1 MNNQKYSLQKSILQM
16 YRQMPEML
24 QINPKK
30 NAGFPE
36 MIASLGTAYGAY
48 ILGLMSAEEAFEI
61 YDVQKQMERRRLN
74 SVIDQTV
81 RTQQMNAQNL
91 KALKQF
97 KKSLQ
102 SNKPV
107 TIDDLVDLV
116 ILPVSPEKIENCS
129 PALHDVITEMQEIN
143 NSASP
148 GLYDEILKKLKSK
161 YEVPLQQFVD
171 LSTLISARYQNQLL
185 FLPDHLNEETKY
197 QKNIN
202 ILNYFHCVT
211 VLNLS
216 PKQLKK
222 INQLWFQ
229 AAYTLCTRL
238 VDDIDRLSQNDEN
251 KSMIQNHCRE
261 LKQMLPAPLQK
272 QAFQTLMQELTGLM
286 RQQIVENTPLLL
298 NGFDAYFQSNGTN
311 LTLNADQKAPEQ
323 IKQPKSDTHG
333 TSKAP
338 VRQVWQKLI
347 NAYDMENFSNPNA
360 AFSVFHDYEILFFM
374 GVLNKEEYDLCEKYH
389 QKTKTI
395 LVKKVEPADEEM
407 NPLQDQNFNIIFN
420 LCFANEEMN
429 QPLQEQ
435 NGDEAS
441 EINDYADD
449 DNNENDEE
457 ANDFGDEMN
466 QLLQEMLNKADVN
479 AANDFGDD
487 DDENDEEAEYV
498 PETVY
503 EDRTMP
509 EIFEAVL
516 DAPET
521 NYYALPLK
529 KEYLAAANQLRL
541 AGTVAYHL
549 CDADAQLMPV
559 SENAE
564 PYASYATHQEVEGH
578 FLKGLI
584 SVAKKLE
591 NNQRIM
597 KNLTL
602 LSDSY
607 WTESVLQ
614 LSQLPAYPGRPDIS
628 RRVKESIKRLNNLP
642 KNKLSDFSKRRSV
655 YMQTIFE
662 IGNALAEKMF
672 QKDNKIK
679 CIEGNKAWYRFKEYT
694 KVFEE
699 KYLKISNKENINI
712 LLKHILKKR
721 ERV

>member
-1 MNNQKYSLQKSILQM
+1 M

-24 QINPKK
+24 QITPKK
-30 NAGFPE
+30 NADFPE

-48 ILGLMSAEEAFEI
+48 ILGLMSADEAFEI
-61 YDVQKQMERRRLN
+61 YNVQKQMERRRLN

-81 RTQQMNAQNL
+81 RTQQINAQNL

-107 TIDDLVDLV
+107 TIDDLAL
-116 ILPVSPEKIENCS
+116 LPVSAEEIENCS
-129 PALHDVITEMQEIN
+129 PALNDVITEMQEIN
-143 NSASP
+143 NTASP

-171 LSTLISARYQNQLL
+171 LSTLISARYQNHVL
-185 FLPDHLNEETKY
+185 FLPEHLNEQTKY

-202 ILNYFHCVT
+202 ILSYLHNVA
-211 VLNLS
+211 VLTSS

-229 AAYTLCTRL
+229 AAYALCTCL

-251 KSMIQNHCRE
+251 KGMIQNHCRE
-261 LKQMLPAPLQK
+261 LKQMLPAPLQQ

-286 RQQIVENTPLLL
+286 RQQIIENVPLLL
-298 NGFDAYFQSNGTN
+298 NGFDAYFQSLGMD
-311 LTLNADQKAPEQ
+311 LTLNAAQKAPEQ

-389 QKTKTI
+389 QKTQTI

-429 QPLQEQ
+429 QSLQEQ
-435 NGDEAS
+435 NGDNAP
-441 EINDYADD
+441 EINDDADD

-457 ANDFGDEMN
+457 ANDFG
-466 QLLQEMLNKADVN
+466 
-479 AANDFGDD
+479 D

-509 EIFEAVL
+509 EIFEAIL

-564 PYASYATHQEVEGH
+564 PYASYATLQEVEGH
-578 FLKGLI
+578 FLTGLI
-584 SVAKKLE
+584 TVAKKLE

-607 WTESVLQ
+607 WRESVLQ
-614 LSQLPAYPGRPDIS
+614 LSQLPIYPGRPDIS

-642 KNKLSDFSKRRSV
+642 KNKLSDFSKRRAV

-662 IGNALAEKMF
+662 IGNALAEKML

-694 KVFEE
+694 KIFEE

>member
-16 YRQMPEML
+16 YRQMPETL
-24 QINPKK
+24 QITPKK
-30 NAGFPE
+30 NADFPE

-48 ILGLMSAEEAFEI
+48 ILGFMSADEAFEI
-61 YDVQKQMERRRLN
+61 YDVQKQMERGRL
-74 SVIDQTV
+74 SGVIHQTM
-81 RTQQMNAQNL
+81 RTKNINAHSL
-91 KALKQF
+91 KILKQF

-107 TIDDLVDLV
+107 SLDDLAL
-116 ILPVSPEKIENCS
+116 LPVSSEEIESCS
-129 PALHDVITEMQEIN
+129 PALNDVIAEMQEIN

-148 GLYDEILKKLKSK
+148 GIYDEILKKLKSE

-185 FLPDHLNEETKY
+185 FLPEHLNEQTKY

-202 ILNYFHCVT
+202 VLSYFHNAT
-211 VLNLS
+211 VLTSS

-229 AAYTLCTRL
+229 AAYALCTRL
-238 VDDIDRLSQNDEN
+238 VDDIERLSQKDEN
-251 KSMIQNHCRE
+251 KGMIQNHCRE

-286 RQQIVENTPLLL
+286 RQQIIENAPLLL
-298 NGFDAYFQSNGTN
+298 NSFDTYFQSNGTN

-323 IKQPKSDTHG
+323 IKQPESNAHH
-333 TSKAP
+333 TSKEQI
-338 VRQVWQKLI
+338 RQVWQKLLDI
-347 NAYDMENFSNPNA
+347 YTMENFSNPNA
-360 AFSVFHDYEILFFM
+360 AFSMFHDYEILFFM
-374 GVLNKEEYDLCEKYH
+374 GILNKEEYDLCEKYH

-395 LVKKVEPADEEM
+395 LIKKVEPADEEK
-407 NPLQDQNFNIIFN
+407 N
-420 LCFANEEMN
+420 
-429 QPLQEQ
+429 PLQEQ
-435 NGDEAS
+435 NGDETPETDDYVADDDN
-441 EINDYADD
+441 ENAEAANDYADD
-449 DNNENDEE
+449 DNDN
-457 ANDFGDEMN
+457 
-466 QLLQEMLNKADVN
+466 
-479 AANDFGDD
+479 
-487 DDENDEEAEYV
+487 ENDEEAEYE

-509 EIFEAVL
+509 EIFEVIL

-529 KEYLAAANQLRL
+529 KEYLTAANQLRL

-549 CDADAQLMPV
+549 CDSDAELMPD

-564 PYASYATHQEVEGH
+564 PYAGYATLQEVEGH

-584 SVAKKLE
+584 TVAKKLE
-591 NNQRIM
+591 NNQGIM

-614 LSQLPAYPGRPDIS
+614 LSQLPSYPGRPDIS
-628 RRVKESIKRLNNLP
+628 RRVKESVKRLNNLP
-642 KNKLSDFSKRRSV
+642 KNKLSNFSKRRPV

-662 IGNALAEKMF
+662 IGNALAEKMV

-694 KVFEE
+694 KIFEE
-699 KYLKISNKENINI
+699 KYLKISNKENINL
-712 LLKHILKKR
+712 LLKHIMQKR

>member
-24 QINPKK
+24 QITPKK
-30 NAGFPE
+30 NADFPE

-48 ILGLMSAEEAFEI
+48 ILGLMSADEAFEI

-74 SVIDQTV
+74 SVIEQTM

-102 SNKPV
+102 SDKPV
-107 TIDDLVDLV
+107 TIDDLV

-143 NSASP
+143 NTASP

-202 ILNYFHCVT
+202 ILNYFHCVA

-229 AAYTLCTRL
+229 AAYALCTRL

-286 RQQIVENTPLLL
+286 RQQIVENTPMLL
-298 NGFDAYFQSNGTN
+298 NGFDTCFQSNGTN
-311 LTLNADQKAPEQ
+311 LTSNVTQKAPEK
-323 IKQPKSDTHG
+323 IKQPKSDTHD
-333 TSKAP
+333 TSKEQ
-338 VRQVWQKLI
+338 VRQVWQKRI
-347 NAYDMENFSNPNA
+347 RAYDMENCSNPNA

-374 GVLNKEEYDLCEKYH
+374 GVLNKEEYDLCEQYH

-395 LVKKVEPADEEM
+395 LVKKVEPTDEEM
-407 NPLQDQNFNIIFN
+407 N
-420 LCFANEEMN
+420 
-429 QPLQEQ
+429 
-435 NGDEAS
+435 
-441 EINDYADD
+441 
-449 DNNENDEE
+449 
-457 ANDFGDEMN
+457 
-466 QLLQEMLNKADVN
+466 QLMQEMLNEEDVN
-479 AANDFGDD
+479 AANDYGDD
-487 DDENDEEAEYV
+487 DEEEEDDDEAEYE

-509 EIFEAVL
+509 EIFEAIL

-549 CDADAQLMPV
+549 CDADAQLMPA

-564 PYASYATHQEVEGH
+564 PYAHYATPREAEGH

-614 LSQLPAYPGRPDIS
+614 LSQLPSYPGRPDIS

-642 KNKLSDFSKRRSV
+642 KNKLSNFSKRRSV

-662 IGNALAEKMF
+662 IGNALAEKML
-672 QKDNKIK
+672 QKGNKTK